1 MTTDRIKLIAIILFV
16 LPFLAIG
23 MFRTTPVKGAA
34 HIDGDAAATYKG
46 KCLMCH
52 TATASKFFDATKAD
66 ADLVQVILKG
76 KKGEKPPP
84 MPEFESKG
92 ITAADAQELVT
103 YMKSLKAPTN

>member
-1 MTTDRIKLIAIILFV
+1 MNSDRIKLIAIILFV
-16 LPFLAIG
+16 LPLLAVG
-23 MFRTTPVKGAA
+23 MFRTTPVVGAA
-34 HIDGDAAATYKG
+34 YMDDAAATYKA
-46 KCLMCH
+46 KCAMCH

-92 ITAADAQELVT
+92 MTAADAQALVT
-103 YMKSLKAPTN
+103 YMRGLKAPTN